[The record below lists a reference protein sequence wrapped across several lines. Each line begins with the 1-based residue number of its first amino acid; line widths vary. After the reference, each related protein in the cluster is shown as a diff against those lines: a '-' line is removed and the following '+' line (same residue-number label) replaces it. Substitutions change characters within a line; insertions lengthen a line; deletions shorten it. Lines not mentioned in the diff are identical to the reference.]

1 MRKDWTYTS
10 ARAGYRRIFMMT
22 EGPAWETLFGDG
34 RQWHWDTRRGKS
46 TPAGE
51 RPSAAGPL
59 LPVALAAGQRIG
71 SRPPYLYR
79 FWSRCAFRVVRCVR
93 RADALL
99 ESSFAH
105 RRSASRGESAAPRR
119 PRTDGTPGQC
129 RSPSQDRRWR
139 RRRSG
144 ETEYIGANITG
155 DSLPA

>member
-105 RRSASRGESAAPRR
+105 RRSASRGESAAPDGRAPMGHQANAEVHRR
-119 PRTDGTPGQC
+119 IDAGGVAVAANLSTSERT
-129 RSPSQDRRWR
+129 
-139 RRRSG
+139 
-144 ETEYIGANITG
+144 
-155 DSLPA
+155 